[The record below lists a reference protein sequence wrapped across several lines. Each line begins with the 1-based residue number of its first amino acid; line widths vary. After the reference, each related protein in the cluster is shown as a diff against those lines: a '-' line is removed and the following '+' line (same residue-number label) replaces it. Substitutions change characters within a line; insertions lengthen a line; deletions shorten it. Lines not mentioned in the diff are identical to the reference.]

1 MLIRRKKVGVLLL
14 LVAFSVGTANATSER
29 QTDEV
34 RITQQSGTCQGIVKD
49 ALGETVIGAS
59 VVVKGTTNGTITGI
73 DGNFILS
80 NVRKGDVI
88 QISFVGYITQEI
100 VYNGKPLNVILK
112 DDTQALEEVV
122 VVGYGTQKKVN
133 LTGAVAAVDGN
144 VLESRPLTNI
154 GQGLQGV
161 VPNLNVSV
169 SGAPGAGSSFNVR
182 GNTSI
187 NGGSPLVLVDNVQ
200 MDPNLVNPEDIASIS
215 VLKDAASAAIY
226 GARAAYGVIL
236 ITTKNGKK
244 GAKPQISFNA
254 SGYWSSPAV
263 RVDGVT
269 SIEYLTMRDDAFHNS
284 GGSGSMASPQLWQYA
299 QAYLDGT
306 YKYTEFFDESL
317 DASQWQYCGSTNW
330 FDELYK
336 TNFSQQYNISMNGG
350 TEKTT
355 YYVSMGF
362 ADQKGILA
370 MTDDSYKKYNVNLN
384 LSSQVTDWLKV
395 SAKVM
400 HTYTKENHPTG
411 SGNAGVGGYGGM
423 LKADLSPLMPI
434 THSHTGRLVRKPGA
448 APINDPN
455 MGIVT
460 SGGLEYV
467 EENRT
472 DYYAGQGGYT
482 NPFSVSRLGGTTQ
495 TKKNDLWITGAVQIT
510 PLEGLVINAD
520 YTFNFY
526 NRGDQAVGKNYYE
539 YRAVAGTE
547 LYYPWTN
554 PSYAQYSNNE
564 DYYNSLNLFAEY
576 TKRLWNKHNFKVMVG
591 YNQEYKHMKSFY
603 AYRNKLISTSIPDL
617 DLATGDDKNMG
628 SSEPHWGTQGYFVR
642 FNYNYDER
650 YLFEFNGR
658 YDGSSKFP
666 KSDRFGF
673 FPSFSV
679 AWRVAQEKFWEPMT
693 NWWNDLKVRVSY
705 GSLGN
710 QAVGSDVYFPYLAT
724 YGTGSLGYLLNGSK
738 PQIVNPYGTLVPGS
752 LTWETVNQVNVGVDF
767 GLFNNR
773 LTGSFDWYRRDTK
786 DMLTPA
792 NELPSVLGASL
803 GKVNNGSM
811 KTVGWELSLGWQDR
825 LENGFSYWTKLALSD
840 YQSEIT
846 EYNGNKAGKIFD
858 NYVGRKIGEI
868 WGLVADGLFQTQEE
882 VDNYLSQTGLQA
894 TDYGPGD
901 VKYVDVSGD
910 GKLAWGQETIYDKE
924 GTDKTIIGNDTPR
937 YQFGVTLGAEYKNFD
952 LEVFFQGIGKR
963 DLFIND
969 GQFWSLNNNQ
979 WQTPNKPQLDYWTPE
994 NTDAYYPAPNWNK
1007 WVNREKSTR
1016 YMQDGSYLR
1025 MKNITLGYNLPKSV
1039 LAKLGLTKL
1048 RLYVTGEN
1056 LFTFTDL
1063 MDGYDPE
1070 TINSLTYPIT
1080 KKVALGL
1087 NLTF

>member
-1 MLIRRKKVGVLLL
+1 M
-14 LVAFSVGTANATSER
+14 
-29 QTDEV
+29 
-34 RITQQSGTCQGIVKD
+34 
-49 ALGETVIGAS
+49 
-59 VVVKGTTNGTITGI
+59 
-73 DGNFILS
+73 
-80 NVRKGDVI
+80 
-88 QISFVGYITQEI
+88 
-100 VYNGKPLNVILK
+100 
-112 DDTQALEEVV
+112 
-122 VVGYGTQKKVN
+122 
-133 LTGAVAAVDGN
+133 
-144 VLESRPLTNI
+144 
-154 GQGLQGV
+154 
-161 VPNLNVSV
+161 
-169 SGAPGAGSSFNVR
+169 
-182 GNTSI
+182 
-187 NGGSPLVLVDNVQ
+187 
-200 MDPNLVNPEDIASIS
+200 
-215 VLKDAASAAIY
+215 
-226 GARAAYGVIL
+226 
-236 ITTKNGKK
+236 
-244 GAKPQISFNA
+244 
-254 SGYWSSPAV
+254 
-263 RVDGVT
+263 
-269 SIEYLTMRDDAFHNS
+269 
-284 GGSGSMASPQLWQYA
+284 
-299 QAYLDGT
+299 
-306 YKYTEFFDESL
+306 
-317 DASQWQYCGSTNW
+317 
-330 FDELYK
+330 
-336 TNFSQQYNISMNGG
+336 
-350 TEKTT
+350 
-355 YYVSMGF
+355 
-362 ADQKGILA
+362 
-370 MTDDSYKKYNVNLN
+370 
-384 LSSQVTDWLKV
+384 
-395 SAKVM
+395 
-400 HTYTKENHPTG
+400 
-411 SGNAGVGGYGGM
+411 
-423 LKADLSPLMPI
+423 
-434 THSHTGRLVRKPGA
+434 
-448 APINDPN
+448 
-455 MGIVT
+455 
-460 SGGLEYV
+460 
-467 EENRT
+467 
-472 DYYAGQGGYT
+472 
-482 NPFSVSRLGGTTQ
+482 
-495 TKKNDLWITGAVQIT
+495 
-510 PLEGLVINAD
+510 
-520 YTFNFY
+520 
-526 NRGDQAVGKNYYE
+526 
-539 YRAVAGTE
+539 
-547 LYYPWTN
+547 
-554 PSYAQYSNNE
+554 
-564 DYYNSLNLFAEY
+564 
-576 TKRLWNKHNFKVMVG
+576 
-591 YNQEYKHMKSFY
+591 
-603 AYRNKLISTSIPDL
+603 
-617 DLATGDDKNMG
+617 
-628 SSEPHWGTQGYFVR
+628 
-642 FNYNYDER
+642 
-650 YLFEFNGR
+650 
-658 YDGSSKFP
+658 
-666 KSDRFGF
+666 
-673 FPSFSV
+673 
-679 AWRVAQEKFWEPMT
+679 
-693 NWWNDLKVRVSY
+693 
-705 GSLGN
+705 
-710 QAVGSDVYFPYLAT
+710 GSDVYFPYLAT

-846 EYNGNKAGKIFD
+846 EYNGNKAGKISD
-858 NYVGRKIGEI
+858 YYVGRKIGEI

>member
-362 ADQKGILA
+362 ADQ
-370 MTDDSYKKYNVNLN
+370 
-384 LSSQVTDWLKV
+384 
-395 SAKVM
+395 
-400 HTYTKENHPTG
+400 
-411 SGNAGVGGYGGM
+411 
-423 LKADLSPLMPI
+423 
-434 THSHTGRLVRKPGA
+434 
-448 APINDPN
+448 
-455 MGIVT
+455 
-460 SGGLEYV
+460 
-467 EENRT
+467 
-472 DYYAGQGGYT
+472 
-482 NPFSVSRLGGTTQ
+482 
-495 TKKNDLWITGAVQIT
+495 
-510 PLEGLVINAD
+510 
-520 YTFNFY
+520 
-526 NRGDQAVGKNYYE
+526 
-539 YRAVAGTE
+539 
-547 LYYPWTN
+547 
-554 PSYAQYSNNE
+554 
-564 DYYNSLNLFAEY
+564 
-576 TKRLWNKHNFKVMVG
+576 
-591 YNQEYKHMKSFY
+591 
-603 AYRNKLISTSIPDL
+603 
-617 DLATGDDKNMG
+617 
-628 SSEPHWGTQGYFVR
+628 
-642 FNYNYDER
+642 
-650 YLFEFNGR
+650 
-658 YDGSSKFP
+658 
-666 KSDRFGF
+666 
-673 FPSFSV
+673 
-679 AWRVAQEKFWEPMT
+679 RVFWP
-693 NWWNDLKVRVSY
+693 
-705 GSLGN
+705 
-710 QAVGSDVYFPYLAT
+710 
-724 YGTGSLGYLLNGSK
+724 
-738 PQIVNPYGTLVPGS
+738 
-752 LTWETVNQVNVGVDF
+752 
-767 GLFNNR
+767 
-773 LTGSFDWYRRDTK
+773 
-786 DMLTPA
+786 
-792 NELPSVLGASL
+792 
-803 GKVNNGSM
+803 
-811 KTVGWELSLGWQDR
+811 
-825 LENGFSYWTKLALSD
+825 
-840 YQSEIT
+840 
-846 EYNGNKAGKIFD
+846 
-858 NYVGRKIGEI
+858 
-868 WGLVADGLFQTQEE
+868 
-882 VDNYLSQTGLQA
+882 
-894 TDYGPGD
+894 
-901 VKYVDVSGD
+901 
-910 GKLAWGQETIYDKE
+910 
-924 GTDKTIIGNDTPR
+924 
-937 YQFGVTLGAEYKNFD
+937 
-952 LEVFFQGIGKR
+952 
-963 DLFIND
+963 
-969 GQFWSLNNNQ
+969 
-979 WQTPNKPQLDYWTPE
+979 
-994 NTDAYYPAPNWNK
+994 
-1007 WVNREKSTR
+1007 
-1016 YMQDGSYLR
+1016 
-1025 MKNITLGYNLPKSV
+1025 
-1039 LAKLGLTKL
+1039 
-1048 RLYVTGEN
+1048 
-1056 LFTFTDL
+1056 
-1063 MDGYDPE
+1063 
-1070 TINSLTYPIT
+1070 
-1080 KKVALGL
+1080 
-1087 NLTF
+1087 